1 MFFFTA
7 RSSVIPEWLKLI
19 ITLACYVS
27 NEELFFS
34 ATSTLFDLI
43 TLTKSVLHNKEMN
56 EVASVP
62 SNLANSKVSQTNNSP
77 TVVLVALTPA
87 VSAAQLQFL
96 SNETLLFN
104 VAANK
109 LWKFVG
115 DERPNFCLR
124 GTELL
129 QQVHN
134 LSPSS
139 SVCEAVVCSSMAS
152 GDEMVMS
159 IYLHLTFK
167 YKMSVV
173 FSSVTT

>member
-1 MFFFTA
+1 
-7 RSSVIPEWLKLI
+7 
-19 ITLACYVS
+19 
-27 NEELFFS
+27 
-34 ATSTLFDLI
+34 
-43 TLTKSVLHNKEMN
+43 MN
-56 EVASVP
+56 EGASTP
-62 SNLANSKVSQTNNSP
+62 SNLANSKVSQANNSP

-87 VSAAQLQFL
+87 VSAAQLNFL

-104 VAANK
+104 IAANK

-139 SVCEAVVCSSMAS
+139 SVCETVVCSSMAS
-152 GDEMVMS
+152 GDEMVMPLKLFIHYINLFLINLS
-159 IYLHLTFK
+159 TKDQYFQ
-167 YKMSVV
+167 
-173 FSSVTT
+173 